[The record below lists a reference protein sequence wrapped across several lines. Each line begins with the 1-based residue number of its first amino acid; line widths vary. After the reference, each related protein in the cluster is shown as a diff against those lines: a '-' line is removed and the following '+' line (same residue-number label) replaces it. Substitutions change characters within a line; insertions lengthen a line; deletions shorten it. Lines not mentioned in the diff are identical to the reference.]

1 MPLRLRL
8 QQLLQRRLRRVLVDV
23 RHGVNR
29 FRRRR
34 RRIHFAVIVGFDS
47 RMFALKNR
55 SQFDPAFVGFA
66 ARGRDHVVRPTRL
79 LPAILQLLLLLLE
92 QFDGGLTLVHF
103 LGG

>member
-8 QQLLQRRLRRVLVDV
+8 QQLLQRRLRRVLVHV
-23 RHGVNR
+23 GHGVNR